1 MISQGIGDDY
11 HVSLDPAPA
20 PTSLLASSIPGRL
33 ATDSCDKIL
42 PTAVTASYLQL
53 LPWELDE
60 YIGLGF

>member
-53 LPWELDE
+53 
-60 YIGLGF
+60 